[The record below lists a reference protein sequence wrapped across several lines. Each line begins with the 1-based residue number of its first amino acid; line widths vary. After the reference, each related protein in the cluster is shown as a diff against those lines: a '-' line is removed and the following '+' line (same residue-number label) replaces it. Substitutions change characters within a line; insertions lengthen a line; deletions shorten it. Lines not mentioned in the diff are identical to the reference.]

1 MAGIHRELH
10 LGLVNI
16 TSEKTFISHQE
27 TFQRQELRVTTQKA
41 KRVKK
46 LLGKRDVERGL
57 TCLDDVPQQHSW
69 ESPGQ
74 GTRGL
79 L

>member
-1 MAGIHRELH
+1 MAGTHREFH
-10 LGLVNI
+10 LGLVSI

-46 LLGKRDVERGL
+46 LLGKTGAERGL
-57 TCLDDVPQQHSW
+57 TCLDGVPQQRSW

-74 GTRGL
+74 GNRGL